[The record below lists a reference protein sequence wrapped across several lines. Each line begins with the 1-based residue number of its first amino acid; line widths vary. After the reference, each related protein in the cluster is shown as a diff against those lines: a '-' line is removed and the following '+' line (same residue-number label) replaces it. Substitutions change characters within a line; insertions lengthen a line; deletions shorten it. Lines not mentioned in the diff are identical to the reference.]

1 MSRIYGLIDG
11 LINRNYINIYFFI
24 NVVMAIVVQSLNQQE
39 RLQLSGYLSV

>member
-11 LINRNYINIYFFI
+11 LINRNYINIFLFI

>member
-1 MSRIYGLIDG
+1 MSRIYGLIDE
-11 LINRNYINIYFFI
+11 LINRNYINIFFFI